1 MKPLVDILRSQASAI
16 GGSLAARLEPS
27 DCSQLAESQAGS
39 CAALLAALEAVAE
52 ESASPAA
59 DQWAARFYAEVGP
72 LGLDYDDVLAVLR
85 RLERAVRVQVLRLV
99 DNRRDLLVLLN
110 QLSNAVD
117 TLRRA
122 YTEASFRA
130 PAADS
135 APAAEQGRTAE
146 LEEALAE
153 SEARKRAILESS
165 LDPIITVDAQGLI
178 TEFNRAAETAFGRP
192 RRDVLGTKPSDVLFP
207 TTRQKQQE
215 RIERY
220 LSVGEGSLLG
230 RRTEIV
236 AARADGAAF
245 DAELAMTFSIER
257 GQPVLTFFV
266 RDISERKRAEAEQA
280 RYREELE
287 RSNREL
293 ERFAY
298 VVSHDLQEP
307 LRKIRVFGQRLV
319 SAAGPSL
326 DEAARGDLGRITDAA
341 ERMEQLIEGLLRFA
355 RVTTKPRKFAPV
367 DLNRI
372 AAEVLSDLQARIEE
386 NGAEVV
392 VEPLPQVASDP
403 LEMRQLLQN
412 LIGNA
417 LKFRHPDR
425 ASQVHVSSEPVE
437 RAAEPG
443 QPLRSWC
450 RLAVRD
456 NGIGF
461 ELHQAERI
469 FGLFQ
474 RLHARGEYE
483 GTGVGLAICRKI
495 AERHGGAIT
504 AHAIPGDGA
513 TFEVLLPLDQPAA
526 DDHA

>member
-1 MKPLVDILRSQASAI
+1 VKPLVDILRSHAPAI
-16 GGSLAARLEPS
+16 AESLAARLEPS
-27 DCSQLAESQAGS
+27 DYRQLAETASGS
-39 CAALLAALEAVAE
+39 CAALLTVLAAAQEEAQ
-52 ESASPAA
+52 SPAVVE
-59 DQWAARFYAEVGP
+59 WATRFHAEVGL

-85 RLERAVRVQVLRLV
+85 RLERAVRVQVLKLV
-99 DNRRDLLVLLN
+99 DNRRELLVLLN

-117 TLRRA
+117 TLRRT
-122 YTEASFRA
+122 YTEAHF
-130 PAADS
+130 S
-135 APAAEQGRTAE
+135 APAANSPRMAE

-153 SEARKRAILESS
+153 CEARKRAILESA
-165 LDPIITVDAQGLI
+165 LDPIITVNAQGLI
-178 TEFNRAAETAFGRP
+178 TEFNRAAEAAFGRP
-192 RRDVLGTKPSDVLFP
+192 RRDVLGTQPSDVLFP
-207 TTRQKQQE
+207 TARQRQQD

-220 LSVGEGSLLG
+220 LSAGEGSLLG

-236 AARADGAAF
+236 AARADGATF
-245 DAELAMTFSIER
+245 DAELAMTFSLER

-266 RDISERKRAEAEQA
+266 RDISARKRAEADQA
-280 RYREELE
+280 RYRAELE

-319 SAAGPSL
+319 AMAGPGL

-355 RVTTKPRKFAPV
+355 RVTTKAHTFAPV
-367 DLNRI
+367 DLNRV
-372 AAEVLSDLQARIEE
+372 AAEVLSDLQTRIEDTAAQVE
-386 NGAEVV
+386 
-392 VEPLPQVASDP
+392 VEPLPQVEADP
-403 LEMRQLLQN
+403 LEIRQLLQN

-425 ASQVHVSSEPVE
+425 APRVRVSSEPVE
-437 RAAEPG
+437 RAPEPG
-443 QPLRSWC
+443 QAPRPWC
-450 RLAVRD
+450 RLSVRD

-474 RLHARGEYE
+474 RLHARDAYE

-495 AERHGGAIT
+495 AERHGGSIT
-504 AHAIPGDGA
+504 AHAMPDQGA
-513 TFEVLLPLDQPAA
+513 TFEVLLPLQQPTA

>member
-1 MKPLVDILRSQASAI
+1 VKPLVDILRSQATAI
-16 GGSLAARLEPS
+16 AGSLAARLEPS
-27 DCSQLAESQAGS
+27 DCSQLAESEAGS
-39 CAALLAALEAVAE
+39 CAALLAVLEA
-52 ESASPAA
+52 AA
-59 DQWAARFYAEVGP
+59 DEQPDLSATEQWAARFHAEVGL

-85 RLERAVRVQVLRLV
+85 RLERAVRVQVLKLV
-99 DNRRDLLVLLN
+99 DNRRELLVLLN

-122 YTEASFRA
+122 YTEASFRP
-130 PAADS
+130 PAA
-135 APAAEQGRTAE
+135 AAHAAEQGRTAE

-178 TEFNRAAETAFGRP
+178 TEFNRAAEAAFGRS
-192 RRDVLGTKPSDVLFP
+192 RREVLGTQPSEVLFP
-207 TTRQKQQE
+207 SARQKQQA

-220 LSVGEGSLLG
+220 LSAGEGSLLG
-230 RRTEIV
+230 QRTEIV
-236 AARADGAAF
+236 AARADGATF

-266 RDISERKRAEAEQA
+266 RDISERKRAEADQA

-319 SAAGPSL
+319 AGAGPAL
-326 DEAARGDLGRITDAA
+326 E
-341 ERMEQLIEGLLRFA
+341 LIEGLLRFA

-372 AAEVLSDLQARIEE
+372 AAEVLSDLQTRIEE
-386 NGAEVV
+386 HGARVV
-392 VEPLPQVASDP
+392 VEPLPHLESDP

-425 ASQVHVSSEPVE
+425 PPEVHVSSEPVE

-443 QPLRSWC
+443 QPPRPWC

-483 GTGVGLAICRKI
+483 GTGVGLTICRKI
-495 AERHGGAIT
+495 AERHGGSIT

-513 TFEVLLPLDQPAA
+513 TFEVLLPLEQPAA